1 MSLTAFRLDTVGL
14 LVLMTLDLDI
24 TVPSF
29 LLHLQLV
36 DVYIDLQLF
45 VSLRNLTSTDSDIGI
60 QWVMLPFLWAW
71 KADMEP
77 KRVILNLKI

>member
-1 MSLTAFRLDTVGL
+1 
-14 LVLMTLDLDI
+14 MTLDLDI

-45 VSLRNLTSTDSDIGI
+45 CFSEKLDKYRFWYRDPVGNAAIPVG
-60 QWVMLPFLWAW
+60 
-71 KADMEP
+71 MEGRYGAKEGYP
-77 KRVILNLKI
+77 QP